1 MTKRKWL
8 PFICLFLTMLWSF
21 PAWAAEQI
29 APGVRQWSFER
40 TNWEGKSIKGYVLEV
55 DPKQKYTEIRTVMGN
70 EVIGS
75 KETLSSMAERT
86 GAVAAINGGFFDTV
100 TGMPVGN
107 VFIDGKAEY
116 VSDILKTSFGFTYG
130 GGVKIGYLAPKMKVE
145 VIGVGQLAVKGINMP
160 AVSDGLVL
168 YSRVWGK
175 AVPAGTQ
182 LLLKPDGSGA
192 FLVEPVFGSTQI
204 PAGGYVLSGWGGST
218 NQLMA
223 VPAGARARVITELPQ
238 EWSNQRHVLSAGPLL
253 VEGGLPVD
261 QAVNEGLWGKVL
273 KPAPRTALG
282 VNAQGKVLLVVVD
295 GRQDGSAGLTL
306 EELSYLM
313 MDLGAVR
320 AVALDGGGSSEIWV
334 RGKILNNPS
343 DKKERPLGNG
353 LMIIQQMPVYVDH
366 QRLYLD
372 VAPVIDQGRT
382 LVPMRKIFERLGGE
396 INWDE
401 ATKTV
406 TAVKGELKIELTVGK
421 TTAVVNGK
429 NIKLDVP
436 VKVIN
441 GRTLV
446 PMRFVGETLGAKVN
460 YVTTPIQAVYIESA
474 EGGSGLAK

>member
-1 MTKRKWL
+1 MKLGKWPL
-8 PFICLFLTMLWSF
+8 LLCFCLSILWVF
-21 PAWAAEQI
+21 PAWAAEQV

-40 TNWEGKSIKGYVLEV
+40 TNWEGKAIKGYVLEV
-55 DPKQKYTEIRTVMGN
+55 DPKQKNTEIRAVMGN
-70 EVIGS
+70 EILGS

-86 GAVAAINGGFFDTV
+86 GAVAAVNGGFFDTV

-116 VSDILKTSFGFTYG
+116 VSDILRTSFGFTYG
-130 GGVKIGYLAPKMKVE
+130 GGVKIGYLNPKMKVE
-145 VIGVGQLAVKGINMP
+145 APGVGQLAVKGINIP

-168 YSRVWGK
+168 YSRAWGK

-182 LLLKPDGSGA
+182 LLLKPAEGGA
-192 FLVEPVFGSTQI
+192 FQVEPVSGSAQI
-204 PAGGYVLSGWGGST
+204 PAGGYILSGWGNSI
-218 NQLMA
+218 NQLMSL
-223 VPAGARARVITELPQ
+223 PTGARVKVITELPQ
-238 EWSNQRHVLSAGPLL
+238 DWSNLRHVLSAGPLL

-261 QAVNEGLWGKVL
+261 QAVNEGLWGTVL

-282 VNAQGKVLLVVVD
+282 VTAQGKVLLVVVD

-320 AVALDGGGSSEIWV
+320 AVALDGGGSSEMWV
-334 RGKILNNPS
+334 KGKIVNNPS

-353 LMIIQQMPVYVDH
+353 LMIIQQMPVYIDH

-382 LVPMRKIFERLGGE
+382 LVPMRKIFERLGAE
-396 INWDE
+396 IGWDE
-401 ATKTV
+401 GTKTV
-406 TAVKGELKIELTVGK
+406 TAVKGDLEIKLTAGK
-421 TTAVVNGK
+421 TTVLVNGK
-429 NIKLDVP
+429 KVKLDVP
-436 VKVIN
+436 AKVIN

-460 YVTTPIQAVYIESA
+460 YVTSPMQAVYIESA
-474 EGGSGLAK
+474 EGGSGNAR

>member
-1 MTKRKWL
+1 M
-8 PFICLFLTMLWSF
+8 
-21 PAWAAEQI
+21 
-29 APGVRQWSFER
+29 
-40 TNWEGKSIKGYVLEV
+40 
-55 DPKQKYTEIRTVMGN
+55 
-70 EVIGS
+70 
-75 KETLSSMAERT
+75 
-86 GAVAAINGGFFDTV
+86 
-100 TGMPVGN
+100 
-107 VFIDGKAEY
+107 
-116 VSDILKTSFGFTYG
+116 
-130 GGVKIGYLAPKMKVE
+130 
-145 VIGVGQLAVKGINMP
+145 
-160 AVSDGLVL
+160 
-168 YSRVWGK
+168 
-175 AVPAGTQ
+175 
-182 LLLKPDGSGA
+182 
-192 FLVEPVFGSTQI
+192 VEPVFGSTQI

-223 VPAGARARVITELPQ
+223 VSAGARARVITELPQ
-238 EWSNQRHVLSAGPLL
+238 EWSNLRHVLSAGPLL

-334 RGKILNNPS
+334 KGKILNNPS

-372 VAPVIDQGRT
+372 VAPIIDQGRT
-382 LVPMRKIFERLGGE
+382 LVPMRKIFERLGAE

-436 VKVIN
+436 AKVIN

-446 PMRFVGETLGAKVN
+446 PMRFVGEALGAKVN
-460 YVTTPIQAVYIESA
+460 YVTTNGPAVYIESA